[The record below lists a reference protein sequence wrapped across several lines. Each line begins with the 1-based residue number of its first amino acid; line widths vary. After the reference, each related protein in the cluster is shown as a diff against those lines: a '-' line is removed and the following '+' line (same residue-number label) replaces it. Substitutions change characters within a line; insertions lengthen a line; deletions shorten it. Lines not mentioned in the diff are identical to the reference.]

1 MSFFSR
7 LFGRPKKE
15 DALAEEATPAPA
27 GSDAAAATAEMAP
40 PPPATAAA
48 TASPPA
54 AKTAAAAAPA
64 RSEGGVKTETAPK
77 PVAPPPPAP
86 AAAAK
91 SPAPAP
97 TASAKVSAP
106 APAATAPAAT
116 KASAPPAPATAPAPA
131 KAPANAAVA
140 AKPAAPGAKSGDEVL
155 DAVLGNLDASF
166 NAIFDEKAQGKE
178 GRTEDS
184 DRTAMLELFYEIAA
198 NHLKPVRNF
207 MTELSMGDAR
217 REWVAIARPAVESI
231 LAAAQQIGVP
241 ELERR
246 LHGFAE
252 IFAQVDG
259 STAFMISGELRQ
271 SFLSHY
277 QKLASFMPKAFALD
291 NGRDRNES
299 LLTHSLLLQIPDV
312 RKVTIDKLYRA
323 GLSAMEVLFL
333 ATRDDLAATTGVRS
347 VLAERIVDKFQ
358 SYRRTSV
365 APTSRDK
372 RAARAAE
379 LGKLATLLGEL
390 KKQHQAFESAPL
402 TMSDA
407 QKRGL
412 RLSRQATILD
422 ITVVLAE
429 LGEADLVAQL
439 EKLPFEHKIQKLEAH
454 LKQNPT

>member
-1 MSFFSR
+1 MSFFAR

-15 DALAEEATPAPA
+15 EALAEEATGETPTAEAPAPA
-27 GSDAAAATAEMAP
+27 PEKGPAPPAPPAKATAT
-40 PPPATAAA
+40 ATAAA
-48 TASPPA
+48 PA
-54 AKTAAAAAPA
+54 K
-64 RSEGGVKTETAPK
+64 SEGGVKTEEAPK
-77 PVAPPPPAP
+77 PNPAKSSAPAVAAAPAKSSAPAPAPSQSSPNVAAPPPAP
-86 AAAAK
+86 A
-91 SPAPAP
+91 
-97 TASAKVSAP
+97 
-106 APAATAPAAT
+106 
-116 KASAPPAPATAPAPA
+116 KASAPAKGPSPA
-131 KAPANAAVA
+131 KASAPIAPA
-140 AKPAAPGAKSGDEVL
+140 GKSGDEVL
-155 DAVLGNLDASF
+155 DEVLGNLDASF
-166 NAIFDEKAQGKE
+166 NAIFDEKAHGKD

-231 LAAAQQIGVP
+231 LSAAQQIGIP
-241 ELERR
+241 ELEKR
-246 LHGFAE
+246 LLGFAE
-252 IFAQVDG
+252 TFAHVDG

-271 SFLSHY
+271 TFLTQY
-277 QKLASFMPKAFALD
+277 QRLASYMPKAFALD
-291 NGRDRNES
+291 SGRDRNES

-347 VLAERIVDKFQ
+347 VLAERIVEKFQ
-358 SYRRTSV
+358 GYRRTSQ

-372 RAARAAE
+372 KAARAAE
-379 LGKLATLLGEL
+379 LGKLAGLIGEL
-390 KKQHQAFESAPL
+390 KKHHQSFENAPA

-429 LGEADLVAQL
+429 LGEADLVTQL
-439 EKLPFEHKIQKLEAH
+439 EKLPFEHKIQKLEAY
-454 LKQNPT
+454 LKTNPT

>member
-1 MSFFSR
+1 MSFFAR

-15 DALAEEATPAPA
+15 EALAEEAAGPTPTAEAPAPA
-27 GSDAAAATAEMAP
+27 PAAGKAPPAPAAKSAAT
-40 PPPATAAA
+40 ATAAA
-48 TASPPA
+48 PV
-54 AKTAAAAAPA
+54 K
-64 RSEGGVKTETAPK
+64 SEGGVKTEDAPK
-77 PVAPPPPAP
+77 PTPAKTSAP
-86 AAAAK
+86 AAASAPAK
-91 SPAPAP
+91 SSAPIPPAAKSNPA
-97 TASAKVSAP
+97 ASAP
-106 APAATAPAAT
+106 APAPAKTGGPAA
-116 KASAPPAPATAPAPA
+116 APA
-131 KAPANAAVA
+131 KAPSPTA
-140 AKPAAPGAKSGDEVL
+140 PAGKSGDEVL
-155 DAVLGNLDASF
+155 DEVLGNLDASF
-166 NAIFDEKAQGKE
+166 NAIFDEKAHGKD

-231 LAAAQQIGVP
+231 LSAAQQIGIP
-241 ELERR
+241 ELEKR

-252 IFAQVDG
+252 TFAHVDG

-271 SFLSHY
+271 TFLSQY
-277 QKLASFMPKAFALD
+277 QRLASYMPKAFALD

-347 VLAERIVDKFQ
+347 VLAERIVEKFQ
-358 SYRRTSV
+358 GYRRTSQ

-372 RAARAAE
+372 KAARASE
-379 LGKLATLLGEL
+379 LGKLAGLIGEL
-390 KKQHQAFESAPL
+390 KKQHQSFENAPA

-429 LGEADLVAQL
+429 LGEADLVTQL
-439 EKLPFEHKIQKLEAH
+439 EKLPFEHKIQRLEAY
-454 LKQNPT
+454 LKTNPT